1 MVVCGCRI
9 AYFCTSCG
17 RLISCIFC
25 LISPCVP
32 RHNIVSTTHNSRL
45 TESKTALTAQLTE
58 IQTESKLSG
67 SSAIPLRLELERV
80 KTELGSITTHSD
92 WLGNELTARNDALAK
107 LREKYGKDVAKAQSD
122 LENVRYE
129 LDEVQAKLA
138 GSKSREDKLR
148 SDLEASENR
157 RREQEREAIDA
168 QQSLEEELLNERRL
182 VDLAKDA
189 KDRMQARYEQTRKEM
204 ESMKKL
210 AVAAEADA
218 RAEMDRLVAEAEE
231 RGRLALVEA
240 DEEHAR
246 ATERLE
252 AKLQE
257 AEEGRKRIEDGLLS
271 TPTPLRR
278 RKSKRLAIAA
288 EGASDA
294 ADGQAGGA
302 EEEEGPLSLTDLY
315 EAKAAVED
323 ELLYERRERARL
335 ELYLKKIQLDIESKT
350 PEIRRRQRVY
360 EVAIQAQDELKARL
374 SQALDEAEMARGEQ
388 QNLVVE
394 KGQLETSCRDL
405 RTENTDLAKQV
416 QALLRAQAGAAAGST
431 DDDIVEFQSI
441 DDLQVRN
448 QRLLRE
454 HRRLNN
460 KVAELEKELKTD
472 ETQAK
477 LADCQAQL
485 AVLREEREKQATLVA
500 GIVQQ
505 RDLYRALVA
514 KHDGNLLTSPDGQG
528 GSRATLALTDRASSL
543 QEDNKKLNDEV
554 ARLTAELSAAKSNQE
569 ALEERLARLDAH
581 ATDLSASVQ
590 RLNGSLMA
598 ANSSTAR
605 AEADASYHQDRSKR
619 LEIQLEDI
627 RKELANASAARQE
640 LDKVNATLQESLA
653 EAKADSSRNEMQLRQ
668 VEAQLR
674 LAETQVQTV
683 RSSETRLAN
692 DGNQLRAELAKQGAL
707 LDSVQ
712 RIEAS
717 LSAKSAAD
725 AERLEDDLKRN
736 IELLTSERTKHSA
749 ETEKLQ
755 GKISDLEVLLKEQE
769 TKKNDALTNM
779 VKAKE
784 DLVQARSDH
793 QALSERCTGLELSL
807 SQAKRKLGEADEDD
821 DGEDKLA
828 TLGADLES
836 ARSQL
841 ATAKERIED
850 LQDIAKSNETAL
862 ADLTKASDE
871 YKKKAEAEVEKLKKE
886 LEATKR
892 TAKTKQDMLDEL
904 GKDLA
909 SSRGEQEKVVSDLK
923 AKIEAMEAE
932 VASAKQ
938 DAEAAQSRMEA
949 IVSEMKTY
957 QADAAAAQNNYER
970 ELALHANAR
979 TELRSARE
987 EYEGEIRLRQTAESQ
1002 LETTRTEFEGEKKI
1016 WEESKSRLEESF
1028 KETEKRLEE
1037 VRSQN
1042 NLLHSQME
1050 TLTATVEKYQND
1062 KIAAV
1067 PEEGTAESGAAESAE
1082 DSSVLRKTVSD
1093 LREMVRFLR
1102 SEREMYEAQLESSRR
1117 TSERERA
1124 AAAVTKRSLDEAR
1137 AELQVL
1143 HTRAGDA
1150 TDKENARSAGEREA
1164 DATRIRK
1171 ADEQLVLLRESN
1183 KLLREEAEKTAKS
1196 LQEAQKELSAK
1207 KKSAAPTEAKCRQ
1220 LQVDKSALEAEKASL
1235 AREVDAW
1242 KGRVQSLVSKF
1253 NTIDPEEHA
1262 QALAS
1267 VEASKKEVESLKS
1280 IKARVEKEAASAK
1293 NLVSRLNKEL
1303 TQRKT
1308 ELEAAKT
1315 SLAKVTAEKNS
1326 LSKKSSAADTSLA
1339 KERLQLKQALK
1350 NKEEELASSKAEME
1364 SANNRIEGLKK
1375 IMGKL
1380 KQQNVD
1386 MQKKSKAAEA
1396 KQQETEKALEK
1407 EHEVLKEK
1415 QAELAKAK
1423 AKTSAPARAP
1433 SPAPA
1438 AAPAPAAPKS
1448 KASTTAS
1455 DAASTKKPQPPKV
1468 PAGGFKFAPSPVDGK
1483 STAAG
1488 TTSTTA
1494 EAKSTSKPASKPSSR
1509 APSPAVAPADKQIAP
1524 KTSSGTTLTADATAK
1539 DTDASKSKSGDGKFA
1554 AAALKEKQLSA
1565 MRQKENAMR
1574 ERLMRKKRQLEEAA
1588 SKKPS
1593 DDDEK
1598 GSAPP
1603 EKRAA
1608 KTSEADKPA
1617 DAKSTE
1623 KPSDATAAAEADTQ
1637 KGGEETDDSSS
1648 TDDEQDN
1655 ISATA
1660 SSGKS
1665 MFGSQ
1670 QSPAF
1675 GSSGFGS
1682 AALGPSAS
1690 LRFGSSSTVA
1700 RGGSGIGSGTSTPPL
1715 FGKGT
1720 AVTARDTG
1728 SGDDDNDDDDNSK
1741 EKEERGVFLNLKPP
1755 GSGAAPGQFVFGT
1768 SASIALPLPKPASA
1782 QPAPTTGFGTFGQT
1796 AAGGVKASPF
1806 GSAASSSGLTFGSSA
1821 TTTKRPAADA
1831 EEGAESAPKQPRVEE
1846 KDEDS
1851 AGGDDDDDDTED
1863 GEVEE

>member
-1 MVVCGCRI
+1 M
-9 AYFCTSCG
+9 
-17 RLISCIFC
+17 
-25 LISPCVP
+25 
-32 RHNIVSTTHNSRL
+32 
-45 TESKTALTAQLTE
+45 
-58 IQTESKLSG
+58 
-67 SSAIPLRLELERV
+67 
-80 KTELGSITTHSD
+80 
-92 WLGNELTARNDALAK
+92 
-107 LREKYGKDVAKAQSD
+107 
-122 LENVRYE
+122 
-129 LDEVQAKLA
+129 A

-148 SDLEASENR
+148 TDLEASENR

-252 AKLQE
+252 AKLRD

-278 RKSKRLAIAA
+278 RKRLAIAA
-288 EGASDA
+288 EGVSDA
-294 ADGQAGGA
+294 AGGAAAGAGGA
-302 EEEEGPLSLTDLY
+302 AAADEEGPLSLTDLY

-350 PEIRRRQRVY
+350 PEIRRRQRAY
-360 EVAIQAQDELKARL
+360 EVAIQSQDELKARL

-388 QNLVVE
+388 KNLVVE

-405 RTENTDLAKQV
+405 RAENTDLAKQV
-416 QALLRAQAGAAAGST
+416 QALLRAQAGTGGGSAN
-431 DDDIVEFQSI
+431 DDIVEFQSI
-441 DDLQVRN
+441 DELQVRN

-460 KVAELEKELKTD
+460 KVAELEKELNTD

-477 LADCQAQL
+477 LAECQTEL
-485 AVLREEREKQATLVA
+485 AVLREERDKQATLVA

-514 KHDGNLLTSPDGQG
+514 KHDGNLLTSPEGQG
-528 GSRATLALTDRASSL
+528 GNSGTLALTDRAASL

-554 ARLTAELSAAKSNQE
+554 ARLTAELSAAKSSQE

-590 RLNGSLMA
+590 RLNGSLTA

-619 LEIQLEDI
+619 LEVQLEDI
-627 RKELANASAARQE
+627 RNELANASAAGKE

-653 EAKADSSRNEMQLRQ
+653 EARADSSRNEMQLRQ

-692 DGNQLRAELAKQGAL
+692 DANQLRTELAKQGAL

-725 AERLEDDLKRN
+725 TERLEEDLKRN
-736 IELLTSERTKHSA
+736 TELLTSERTKHSA
-749 ETEKLQ
+749 DIEKLQ
-755 GKISDLEVLLKEQE
+755 GNISDLEVLLKEQE

-784 DLVQARSDH
+784 DLVQARSDY

-836 ARSQL
+836 TRSQL

-862 ADLTKASDE
+862 ADMTKASEE
-871 YKKKAEAEVEKLKKE
+871 YKKKAEAELEKLKKE

-892 TAKTKQDMLDEL
+892 TAQMKQDMLDEL

-923 AKIEAMEAE
+923 AKIESMEAE

-949 IVSEMKTY
+949 IASEMKTY

-1016 WEESKSRLEESF
+1016 WEESKSRLEESL

-1050 TLTATVEKYQND
+1050 SLTATVEKYQND
-1062 KIAAV
+1062 RIASV
-1067 PEEGTAESGAAESAE
+1067 PEKGAEDAATDESSE
-1082 DSSVLRKTVSD
+1082 DSSVLRKIVSD

-1143 HTRAGDA
+1143 QTRGGGDA
-1150 TDKENARSAGEREA
+1150 TDKENSRSAGEREA
-1164 DATRIRK
+1164 DATKIRK
-1171 ADEQLVLLRESN
+1171 AEEQLVLLRESN

-1196 LQEAQKELSAK
+1196 LQEAQKELDAK

-1220 LQVDKSALEAEKASL
+1220 LEVDKSALEAEKASL

-1242 KGRVQSLVSKF
+1242 KARVQSLVSKF

-1267 VEASKKEVESLKS
+1267 VEASKKEVESLKTT
-1280 IKARVEKEAASAK
+1280 KARVEKEAASAK
-1293 NLVSRLNKEL
+1293 ALVSRLNKEL

-1308 ELEAAKT
+1308 ELETAKT

-1326 LSKKSSAADTSLA
+1326 LSKKSSAADTSVA

-1350 NKEEELASSKAEME
+1350 KKEEELAASKGETQA
-1364 SANNRIEGLKK
+1364 ANNRIEGLKK

-1386 MQKKSKAAEA
+1386 IQKKSMAAEA
-1396 KQQETEKALEK
+1396 KQQEAEKALEK

-1415 QAELAKAK
+1415 QAELAKAQP
-1423 AKTSAPARAP
+1423 SAPARAP

-1438 AAPAPAAPKS
+1438 PAPAPAAS
-1448 KASTTAS
+1448 KAKALTTAKS
-1455 DAASTKKPQPPKV
+1455 TDAATTKKANVPKV
-1468 PAGGFKFAPSPVDGK
+1468 PAGGFKFAPSPVGDK
-1483 STAAG
+1483 STAAAPA
-1488 TTSTTA
+1488 TS
-1494 EAKSTSKPASKPSSR
+1494 EAKTAAKPASKPSSR
-1509 APSPAVAPADKQIAP
+1509 APSPAVAPPAEKQAAP
-1524 KTSSGTTLTADATAK
+1524 KATSSTASSTDAAAK
-1539 DTDASKSKSGDGKFA
+1539 DADTSKGKGGEGKFA
-1554 AAALKEKQLSA
+1554 AAAAKEKQLSA

-1588 SKKPS
+1588 SKKPT
-1593 DDDEK
+1593 DDDK
-1598 GSAPP
+1598 DTAPP

-1617 DAKSTE
+1617 DAKSSETE
-1623 KPSDATAAAEADTQ
+1623 KADESAKDGEKADTS
-1637 KGGEETDDSSS
+1637 KPKTDDK
-1648 TDDEQDN
+1648 
-1655 ISATA
+1655 A
-1660 SSGKS
+1660 
-1665 MFGSQ
+1665 
-1670 QSPAF
+1670 PP
-1675 GSSGFGS
+1675 SSGFGFGKSSTTGGKSIFGSGKTPAFGASSAFGGAASGKS
-1682 AALGPSAS
+1682 AAPM
-1690 LRFGSSSTVA
+1690 FGSSSTVA
-1700 RGGSGIGSGTSTPPL
+1700 KKAGSGFGSGTSTPPV

-1720 AVTARDTG
+1720 AVA
-1728 SGDDDNDDDDNSK
+1728 GDDGEAK
-1741 EKEERGVFLNLKPP
+1741 EKKEGGAFLDLKPP
-1755 GSGAAPGQFVFGT
+1755 GAGAAPGKFVFGS
-1768 SASIALPLPKPASA
+1768 SASITLPLPKPTTA
-1782 QPAPTTGFGTFGQT
+1782 QPAPTTGFGAFGQS

-1806 GSAASSSGLTFGSSA
+1806 GSAAPSSGGGLTFGSSA
-1821 TTTKRPAADA
+1821 TTAKRPAADSA
-1831 EEGAESAPKQPRVEE
+1831 EGAESAPKQPRVEE
-1846 KDEDS
+1846 KDED
-1851 AGGDDDDDDTED
+1851 AED

>member
-1 MVVCGCRI
+1 MLLLSSSLCNVR
-9 AYFCTSCG
+9 Y
-17 RLISCIFC
+17 LIPHFSFLSFAIYPQP
-25 LISPCVP
+25 PC
-32 RHNIVSTTHNSRL
+32 SRL
-45 TESKTALTAQLTE
+45 TESKTALTAQLNE
-58 IQTESKLSG
+58 IQTETQLSG
-67 SSAIPLRLELERV
+67 SSAVPLKLELERV

-92 WLGNELTARNDALAK
+92 WLSKELTARNDALAK

-148 SDLEASENR
+148 TDLEASENR

-240 DEEHAR
+240 DGEHAR

-252 AKLQE
+252 AKLRE

-278 RKSKRLAIAA
+278 RKRLAIAA
-288 EGASDA
+288 EGASDTA
-294 ADGQAGGA
+294 GGVAGGA
-302 EEEEGPLSLTDLY
+302 GGAAAAEEEGPLSLTDLY

-350 PEIRRRQRVY
+350 PEIRRRQRAY
-360 EVAIQAQDELKARL
+360 EVAIQSQDELKARL
-374 SQALDEAEMARGEQ
+374 SQALDDAEMARGEQ
-388 QNLVVE
+388 KNLVVE

-405 RTENTDLAKQV
+405 RAENTDLAKQV
-416 QALLRAQAGAAAGST
+416 QALLRAQAGTGGGSAN
-431 DDDIVEFQSI
+431 DDIVEFQSI

-460 KVAELEKELKTD
+460 KVAELEKELNTD

-477 LADCQAQL
+477 LAECQADL
-485 AVLREEREKQATLVA
+485 AVLREERENQATLVA

-514 KHDGNLLTSPDGQG
+514 KHDGNLLTSPEGQG
-528 GSRATLALTDRASSL
+528 GNSGTLALTDRASSL
-543 QEDNKKLNDEV
+543 QEDNKKLSDEV
-554 ARLTAELSAAKSNQE
+554 ARLTAELSAAKSSQE

-590 RLNGSLMA
+590 RLNGSLTA

-619 LEIQLEDI
+619 LGVQLEDI
-627 RKELANASAARQE
+627 RNELANASAARKE

-653 EAKADSSRNEMQLRQ
+653 EARADSSRNEMQLRQ

-692 DGNQLRAELAKQGAL
+692 DANQLRAELAKQGAL

-725 AERLEDDLKRN
+725 TERLEEDLKRN
-736 IELLTSERTKHSA
+736 TELLTSERTKNSA
-749 ETEKLQ
+749 EIEKLQ

-784 DLVQARSDH
+784 DLVQARSDY

-807 SQAKRKLGEADEDD
+807 SQAKRKLGETDEDD

-836 ARSQL
+836 TRSQL

-862 ADLTKASDE
+862 TDMTKASEE
-871 YKKKAEAEVEKLKKE
+871 YKKKAEAELEKLKKE

-949 IVSEMKTY
+949 IASEMKTY

-1016 WEESKSRLEESF
+1016 WEESKSRLEESL

-1050 TLTATVEKYQND
+1050 SLTATVEKYQND
-1062 KIAAV
+1062 KIASV
-1067 PEEGTAESGAAESAE
+1067 PEKGGEDAATGESSE
-1082 DSSVLRKTVSD
+1082 DFSVLRKTVSD

-1102 SEREMYEAQLESSRR
+1102 SDREMYEAQLESARR

-1143 HTRAGDA
+1143 QSRGGGDA
-1150 TDKENARSAGEREA
+1150 TDKENTRSAGEREA
-1164 DATRIRK
+1164 DATKIRK
-1171 ADEQLVLLRESN
+1171 AEEQLVLLRESN
-1183 KLLREEAEKTAKS
+1183 KLLRKEAEKTANS
-1196 LQEAQKELSAK
+1196 LQEAQKELDAK

-1220 LQVDKSALEAEKASL
+1220 LEVDKSALEAEKASL

-1242 KGRVQSLVSKF
+1242 KARVQSLVSKF

-1267 VEASKKEVESLKS
+1267 VEASKKEIESLKTT
-1280 IKARVEKEAASAK
+1280 KARVEKEAASAK
-1293 NLVSRLNKEL
+1293 ALVSRLNKDL

-1308 ELEAAKT
+1308 ELETAKT

-1326 LSKKSSAADTSLA
+1326 LSKKSSAADTSVA

-1350 NKEEELASSKAEME
+1350 KKEEELAASKVEME
-1364 SANNRIEGLKK
+1364 AANNRIEGLKK

-1386 MQKKSKAAEA
+1386 IQKKSMAAEA
-1396 KQQETEKALEK
+1396 KQHEAEKALEK

-1415 QAELAKAK
+1415 QAELAKAQP
-1423 AKTSAPARAP
+1423 SAPARAP
-1433 SPAPA
+1433 SPVPAPV
-1438 AAPAPAAPKS
+1438 PAPAAS
-1448 KASTTAS
+1448 KAKATTTAKS
-1455 DAASTKKPQPPKV
+1455 TDATTAKKANVPKV
-1468 PAGGFKFAPSPVDGK
+1468 PAGGFKFAPSPVGGK
-1483 STAAG
+1483 STTAAPS
-1488 TTSTTA
+1488 TS
-1494 EAKSTSKPASKPSSR
+1494 EAKTAAKPASKPSSR
-1509 APSPAVAPADKQIAP
+1509 APSPAVAPAEKQAAP
-1524 KTSSGTTLTADATAK
+1524 KATSSTTSSTDAAAK
-1539 DTDASKSKSGDGKFA
+1539 DSDTSKGEGGEGKFA
-1554 AAALKEKQLSA
+1554 AAAAKEKQLSA

-1588 SKKPS
+1588 SKKPT
-1593 DDDEK
+1593 DDDK
-1598 GSAPP
+1598 DTAPP

-1623 KPSDATAAAEADTQ
+1623 TEKADESANDGENADTS
-1637 KGGEETDDSSS
+1637 KLKTDDKAPAPSGFGFGKSS
-1648 TDDEQDN
+1648 TTGGKS
-1655 ISATA
+1655 IFG
-1660 SSGKS
+1660 SGK
-1665 MFGSQ
+1665 
-1670 QSPAF
+1670 SPAF
-1675 GSSGFGS
+1675 GAPKAFGGAASGTS
-1682 AALGPSAS
+1682 ATSM
-1690 LRFGSSSTVA
+1690 FGSSSTVA
-1700 RGGSGIGSGTSTPPL
+1700 NKAGSGFGSGTSTPPV

-1720 AVTARDTG
+1720 AVTGKD
-1728 SGDDDNDDDDNSK
+1728 GDGKSK
-1741 EKEERGVFLNLKPP
+1741 EKKEGGAFLDLKPP
-1755 GSGAAPGQFVFGT
+1755 GAGAAPSKFVFGT
-1768 SASIALPLPKPASA
+1768 SASITLPLPKPTTA
-1782 QPAPTTGFGTFGQT
+1782 QPAPTTGFGAFGQP

-1806 GSAASSSGLTFGSSA
+1806 GSAASSSGGGLTFGSSA
-1821 TTTKRPAADA
+1821 TTAKRPAD
-1831 EEGAESAPKQPRVEE
+1831 AESAPKQPRVEE
-1846 KDEDS
+1846 KDED
-1851 AGGDDDDDDTED
+1851 AEE

>member
-1 MVVCGCRI
+1 M
-9 AYFCTSCG
+9 
-17 RLISCIFC
+17 
-25 LISPCVP
+25 ISPHVP
-32 RHNIVSTTHNSRL
+32 HYITHQQHNSRL

-67 SSAIPLRLELERV
+67 SSVIPLRLELERV

-231 RGRLALVEA
+231 RGRLALVEV

-278 RKSKRLAIAA
+278 RKRLAIAA

-294 ADGQAGGA
+294 ADGQVGGA

-416 QALLRAQAGAAAGST
+416 QALLRAQAGAVAGST

-454 HRRLNN
+454 HRRLNH

-485 AVLREEREKQATLVA
+485 AVLREEREKQVTLVA

-514 KHDGNLLTSPDGQG
+514 KHDGNLLTSPDGQD
-528 GSRATLALTDRASSL
+528 GSRTTLALTDRASSL

-581 ATDLSASVQ
+581 AMDLSASVQ

-627 RKELANASAARQE
+627 RKELTNASAARQE

-653 EAKADSSRNEMQLRQ
+653 EVKADSSRNEMQLRQ

-725 AERLEDDLKRN
+725 AERLEEDLKRN

-821 DGEDKLA
+821 DGEDKFA

-841 ATAKERIED
+841 TTAKERIED

-862 ADLTKASDE
+862 ADLTKASGE

-949 IVSEMKTY
+949 IASEMKTY

-1050 TLTATVEKYQND
+1050 ALTATVEKYQND

-1067 PEEGTAESGAAESAE
+1067 PEEGAESGAAESAE

-1102 SEREMYEAQLESSRR
+1102 SEREMYDAQLESARR

-1150 TDKENARSAGEREA
+1150 TDKENTRSAGEREA
-1164 DATRIRK
+1164 DATKIRK

-1183 KLLREEAEKTAKS
+1183 KLLREVAEKTAKS

-1253 NTIDPEEHA
+1253 NTIDPEEHV

-1280 IKARVEKEAASAK
+1280 TKARVEKEAASAK
-1293 NLVSRLNKEL
+1293 TLVSRLNKEL

-1326 LSKKSSAADTSLA
+1326 LSKKSSAADTSVA

-1415 QAELAKAK
+1415 QAELAKAN

-1433 SPAPA
+1433 SPAAA

-1455 DAASTKKPQPPKV
+1455 NAAPTKKSQVPKV
-1468 PAGGFKFAPSPVDGK
+1468 PAGGFKFAPSPVEGK
-1483 STAAG
+1483 SAEA
-1488 TTSTTA
+1488 STIA
-1494 EAKSTSKPASKPSSR
+1494 QAKSTSKPASKPSSR
-1509 APSPAVAPADKQIAP
+1509 APSPAVGPTDKQIAP
-1524 KTSSGTTLTADATAK
+1524 KTSSGTTVTADATVK
-1539 DTDASKSKSGDGKFA
+1539 DTDASKSKSGDSKFA
-1554 AAALKEKQLSA
+1554 AAAALKGKQLSA
-1565 MRQKENAMR
+1565 MRQKENVMR

-1598 GSAPP
+1598 DSAPP

-1608 KTSEADKPA
+1608 KTSEAAKPA

-1623 KPSDATAAAEADTQ
+1623 KPADATAAAEADAQ

-1648 TDDEQDN
+1648 TDDEKDN

-1660 SSGKS
+1660 SSGKA
-1665 MFGSQ
+1665 MFGGQ

-1675 GSSGFGS
+1675 GSSSGFGS
-1682 AALGPSAS
+1682 AALGTSAS
-1690 LRFGSSSTVA
+1690 LMFGSSGTVA
-1700 RGGSGIGSGTSTPPL
+1700 RGGSGFGSGTSTPPL

-1720 AVTARDTG
+1720 AVSAKDTSG
-1728 SGDDDNDDDDNSK
+1728 GDDDDEKSK
-1741 EKEERGVFLNLKPP
+1741 EKEEGGAFLNLKPP
-1755 GSGAAPGQFVFGT
+1755 GSGAAPGKFVFGT
-1768 SASIALPLPKPASA
+1768 SASITLPLPKATSA
-1782 QPAPTTGFGTFGQT
+1782 QPAPTTGFGAFGQT

-1806 GSAASSSGLTFGSSA
+1806 GSAASSSGGGLTFGSSA
-1821 TTTKRPAADA
+1821 TTCTTKRPAADA

-1846 KDEDS
+1846 KDENS
-1851 AGGDDDDDDTED
+1851 AGGDDGDDDDDTED

>member
-1 MVVCGCRI
+1 LS
-9 AYFCTSCG
+9 A
-17 RLISCIFC
+17 
-25 LISPCVP
+25 VP
-32 RHNIVSTTHNSRL
+32 Y
-45 TESKTALTAQLTE
+45 K
-58 IQTESKLSG
+58 
-67 SSAIPLRLELERV
+67 LELERV
-80 KTELGSITTHSD
+80 KTELGSISTHSD

-148 SDLEASENR
+148 SDLEGSENR

-189 KDRMQARYEQTRKEM
+189 KDRMQARYEQTRKGM

-240 DEEHAR
+240 DKEHVR

-252 AKLQE
+252 AKLRE

-278 RKSKRLAIAA
+278 RKRLAIAA
-288 EGASDA
+288 EAASDLVDGAA
-294 ADGQAGGA
+294 ADA
-302 EEEEGPLSLTDLY
+302 EEEGPLSLTDLY

-335 ELYLKKIQLDIESKT
+335 ELYLEKIKLDIESKT
-350 PEIRRRQRVY
+350 PEIRRRQRAY
-360 EVAIQAQDELKARL
+360 EIAIQAQDELKARL

-388 QNLVVE
+388 KNLVVE

-405 RTENTDLAKQV
+405 RAENTDLAKQV
-416 QALLRAQAGAAAGST
+416 QSLLRAQTGTSAVGGSAS
-431 DDDIVEFQSI
+431 DDIVEFQSI

-454 HRRLNN
+454 HRRLNT
-460 KVAELEKELKTD
+460 KVAELEKELNTN

-477 LADCQAQL
+477 LVDCQNEL
-485 AVLREEREKQATLVA
+485 AVLREEREKQVTLVA

-514 KHDGNLLTSPDGQG
+514 KHDGKLLTSEGLG
-528 GSRATLALTDRASSL
+528 GDSDTLALTNRASSL

-554 ARLTAELSAAKSNQE
+554 ARLTAELSAAKSSQE

-581 ATDLSASVQ
+581 ATDLSASVL
-590 RLNGSLMA
+590 RLNGSLTA

-619 LEIQLEDI
+619 LDVQLEDI
-627 RKELANASAARQE
+627 RKELANASAARKE
-640 LDKVNATLQESLA
+640 LDKVNGTLQEALS
-653 EAKADSSRNEMQLRQ
+653 EARADSSRNEMQLRQ

-692 DGNQLRAELAKQGAL
+692 ESNQLRAELAKQGAL

-725 AERLEDDLKRN
+725 AERLEEDLKRN
-736 IELLTSERTKHSA
+736 TELLASERTKHST
-749 ETEKLQ
+749 EIEKLQ

-784 DLVQARSDH
+784 DLVQARSDY

-836 ARSQL
+836 TRTQL

-862 ADLTKASDE
+862 ADMTKASEE

-923 AKIEAMEAE
+923 AKIGAMEAE

-949 IVSEMKTY
+949 IASEMKTY

-987 EYEGEIRLRQTAESQ
+987 QYEGEIRLRQTAESQ
-1002 LETTRTEFEGEKKI
+1002 LETTRTEFEGEKKLA
-1016 WEESKSRLEESF
+1016 EESKSRLEESL

-1050 TLTATVEKYQND
+1050 ALTATVEKYQND
-1062 KIAAV
+1062 KIASV
-1067 PEEGTAESGAAESAE
+1067 PEEGAESAATDESTE
-1082 DSSVLRKTVSD
+1082 DSSVLRKTISD

-1102 SEREMYEAQLESSRR
+1102 SEREMYEAQLESARR

-1137 AELQVL
+1137 AELQVVQ
-1143 HTRAGDA
+1143 TRAGDNG
-1150 TDKENARSAGEREA
+1150 TDKENTRSASEREA
-1164 DATRIRK
+1164 DANKIRK
-1171 ADEQLVLLRESN
+1171 AEEQLVLLRESN

-1196 LQEAQKELSAK
+1196 LQEAQKELDAK

-1220 LQVDKSALEAEKASL
+1220 LQVNKSALEAEKASL

-1242 KGRVQSLVSKF
+1242 KARVQSLVSKF

-1267 VEASKKEVESLKS
+1267 VEASKKEVESLKTT
-1280 IKARVEKEAASAK
+1280 KARVEKEAASAK
-1293 NLVSRLNKEL
+1293 ALVSRLNKEL

-1308 ELEAAKT
+1308 ELETAKA

-1326 LSKKSSAADTSLA
+1326 LSKKSSAADTSVT

-1350 NKEEELASSKAEME
+1350 KKEEDLVASKAETE
-1364 SANNRIEGLKK
+1364 AANNRIEGLKK

-1386 MQKKSKAAEA
+1386 IQKKSMAAEA
-1396 KQQETEKALEK
+1396 KKQEAEKALEK

-1415 QAELAKAK
+1415 QAELAKVQ
-1423 AKTSAPARAP
+1423 TSAPARAP
-1433 SPAPA
+1433 SPAT
-1438 AAPAPAAPKS
+1438 APAPAASKPK
-1448 KASTTAS
+1448 ATTTATS
-1455 DAASTKKPQPPKV
+1455 TEAATAKKAQVPKV
-1468 PAGGFKFAPSPVDGK
+1468 PAGGFKFAPSPVGGQ
-1483 STAAG
+1483 STATSETKPG
-1488 TTSTTA
+1488 TKPGT
-1494 EAKSTSKPASKPSSR
+1494 KPASKPSSR
-1509 APSPAVAPADKQIAP
+1509 APSPAVAPAEKQSAP
-1524 KTSSGTTLTADATAK
+1524 KASSGTSVSADASAK
-1539 DTDASKSKSGDGKFA
+1539 DTDASKGKIGEGKFA
-1554 AAALKEKQLSA
+1554 ASAAKEKQLSA
-1565 MRQKENAMR
+1565 MRLKENAMR

-1588 SKKPS
+1588 SKKPT
-1593 DDDEK
+1593 DDEEK
-1598 GSAPP
+1598 GTAPP

-1617 DAKSTE
+1617 DDKSTE
-1623 KPSDATAAAEADTQ
+1623 KPAEADVL
-1637 KGGEETDDSSS
+1637 KDAEKTDDSSS
-1648 TDDEQDN
+1648 KNVDKANTSEPNKNDKAAALSGFGFGKSSTTVGKS
-1655 ISATA
+1655 IFG
-1660 SSGKS
+1660 SGK
-1665 MFGSQ
+1665 
-1670 QSPAF
+1670 SPAF
-1675 GSSGFGS
+1675 GSSSGFGG
-1682 AALGPSAS
+1682 AASGTSAS
-1690 LRFGSSSTVA
+1690 LMFGSSSTVA
-1700 RGGSGIGSGTSTPPL
+1700 HRGGNGFGSGTSTPPV

-1720 AVTARDTG
+1720 TA
-1728 SGDDDNDDDDNSK
+1728 DDDDDDSSK
-1741 EKEERGVFLNLKPP
+1741 KEDGVFLNLKPP
-1755 GSGAAPGQFVFGT
+1755 GAGAAPGKFVFGT
-1768 SASIALPLPKPASA
+1768 SASITLPLPKSTTA
-1782 QPAPTTGFGTFGQT
+1782 QPAPTTGFGAFGQP

-1806 GSAASSSGLTFGSSA
+1806 GSAAPSSGVGLTFGSSV
-1821 TTTKRPAADA
+1821 TTVKRPAADA

-1846 KDEDS
+1846 KDED
-1851 AGGDDDDDDTED
+1851 GGDGDDGDDDAED